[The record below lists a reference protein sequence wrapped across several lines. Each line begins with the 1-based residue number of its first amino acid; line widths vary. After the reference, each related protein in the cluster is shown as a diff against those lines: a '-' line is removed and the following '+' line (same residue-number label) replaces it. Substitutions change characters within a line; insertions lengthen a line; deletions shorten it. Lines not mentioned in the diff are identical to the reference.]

1 VYVLTK
7 SVITKFYCTVKRTGM
22 RDEMT
27 ARMWRIKNIRAE
39 TRAGD

>member
-1 VYVLTK
+1 
-7 SVITKFYCTVKRTGM
+7 M